1 MKSEDQQSSS
11 EIIIVRRGQH
21 GDHDDHHG
29 GVWKIAYADFMTA
42 MMALFLVLWLVNV
55 QDDETKEAIAN
66 YFNPIKLVDPQTS
79 NRGIQHK
86 DIEQDKKSSLD
97 QERRDDDQSEKSN
110 AMEEAELM
118 HNPYPGLEKIVQSEH
133 HAKNSSEQQ
142 FEKGD
147 LVGQG
152 VGDSQ
157 ENLQLGTEHHDP
169 FSPHYWRENI
179 DFSQKRK
186 DQKQKTLVKESIQ
199 ENNSSENSRALA
211 QELTDFIE
219 GENSNILAHVKPIKE
234 GVMIEL
240 MDQPKY
246 EMFKVGLSVPT
257 ARTIDLISS
266 MAGIIAKYQ
275 GDVVISGHTDARPY
289 RSAVY
294 DNWQLSTARAQMAYY
309 MLVRGGFDEKRI
321 LRVEGYADRDLKNK
335 KDPYAAENRRISI
348 FIRDPK
354 TEEVQE
360 KSTVEK
366 SSSQKII
373 QDKSVLEKEKTP

>member
-1 MKSEDQQSSS
+1 MKSDDQQSSS
-11 EIIIVRRGQH
+11 EIIIVRRARH

-55 QDDETKEAIAN
+55 QDDEAKEAIAN

-79 NRGIQHK
+79 KRGIQHN
-86 DIEQDKKSSLD
+86 DIGQDKKSSLD
-97 QERRDDDQSEKSN
+97 QERRDDTQSEKLN
-110 AMEEAELM
+110 ATEEAELM
-118 HNPYPGLEKIVQSEH
+118 LNPYPGLEKIVQSEYS
-133 HAKNSSEQQ
+133 AQNPAEQQ
-142 FEKGD
+142 FKQGD

-152 VGDSQ
+152 AGDSQ
-157 ENLQLGTEHHDP
+157 ENLQLGTKNHDP
-169 FSPHYWRENI
+169 FSPYYWKENI
-179 DFSQKRK
+179 DSSQKRK
-186 DQKQKTLVKESIQ
+186 NQKQKTLVKESTQ
-199 ENNSSENSRALA
+199 ENNFSENSRALVKD
-211 QELTDFIE
+211 LTDLIE
-219 GENSNILAHVKPIKE
+219 GTNSDILVYVKPIKE

-257 ARTIDLISS
+257 ARTVDLIGS
-266 MAGIIAKYQ
+266 MAGIIAKHQ
-275 GDVVISGHTDARPY
+275 GDIVISGHTDARPY
-289 RSAVY
+289 RSTVY

-309 MLVRGGFDEKRI
+309 MLVRGGLDEKRI

-354 TEEVQE
+354 GEQIEE
-360 KSTVEK
+360 KSTLGT
-366 SSSQKII
+366 SSFEGSI
-373 QDKSVLEKEKTP
+373 QDKSVFEKEKTP

>member
-1 MKSEDQQSSS
+1 MKSDDQQSSS
-11 EIIIVRRGQH
+11 EIIIVRRGGH

-79 NRGIQHK
+79 NRGIQHN

-97 QERRDDDQSEKSN
+97 QERRDNAESEKSN
-110 AMEEAELM
+110 ATEEAELM
-118 HNPYPGLEKIVQSEH
+118 HDPYSGLEKIVQSEH
-133 HAKNSSEQQ
+133 NAQNLTEQQ
-142 FEKGD
+142 FEKGK

-152 VGDSQ
+152 TGDSQ
-157 ENLQLGTEHHDP
+157 ENLQLGIEYHDP
-169 FSPHYWRENI
+169 FSPYYWRKNVVS
-179 DFSQKRK
+179 SQKAK
-186 DQKQKTLVKESIQ
+186 TQKQKTMAQESAQ
-199 ENNSSENSRALA
+199 ESNSSESSRILA
-211 QELTDFIE
+211 KELTDLIKE
-219 GENSNILAHVKPIKE
+219 TNNNILAHVKPIRE

-257 ARTIDLISS
+257 AQTIDLISS
-266 MAGIIAKYQ
+266 MAGIIAKHQ
-275 GDVVISGHTDARPY
+275 GYVVISGHTDARPY
-289 RSAVY
+289 RSNVY

-309 MLVRGGFDEKRI
+309 MLVRGGLDEKRI

-335 KDPYAAENRRISI
+335 KDPYAVENRRISI

-354 TEEVQE
+354 SEETQE
-360 KSTVEK
+360 KSL
-366 SSSQKII
+366 
-373 QDKSVLEKEKTP
+373 LEKEKTL

>member
-1 MKSEDQQSSS
+1 MKSDDQQSSS
-11 EIIIVRRGQH
+11 EIIIVRRGGH

-55 QDDETKEAIAN
+55 QDDATKEAIAN

-79 NRGIQHK
+79 NRGIQHN

-97 QERRDDDQSEKSN
+97 QECKDDAQSEKSN

-118 HNPYPGLEKIVQSEH
+118 RDPYLGLKKIVQSERN
-133 HAKNSSEQQ
+133 AQNPAEQQ
-142 FEKGD
+142 FEQGN

-152 VGDSQ
+152 AGDSQ
-157 ENLQLGTEHHDP
+157 KNLQLGTEYHDP
-169 FSPHYWRENI
+169 FSPYYWSENVAS
-179 DFSQKRK
+179 SQKRK
-186 DQKQKTLVKESIQ
+186 IQKQKMMAKESEQ
-199 ENNSSENSRALA
+199 ENNSSENSHALLK
-211 QELTDFIE
+211 ELTDLIE
-219 GENSNILAHVKPIKE
+219 GETNNILAHVKPIKE

-246 EMFKVGLSVPT
+246 EMFKVGLSIPT
-257 ARTIDLISS
+257 AQTIDLISS
-266 MAGIIAKYQ
+266 MAGIIAKHQ

-289 RSAVY
+289 RSNVY

-309 MLVRGGFDEKRI
+309 MLVRGGLDEKRI

-354 TEEVQE
+354 SEQTHEKSTLEKSSFGKSVQE
-360 KSTVEK
+360 KS
-366 SSSQKII
+366 I
-373 QDKSVLEKEKTP
+373 LEKEKTP